1 MDTGEIHRGGQAHA
15 NGHSNGNAT
24 ITKVTIGVL
33 TALTIGAIF
42 GGVNAWSDARVL
54 ASDLAAH
61 KEVEKQRLDE
71 LGRSLA
77 EMRVE
82 VKSELRDLR
91 QAVERRK

>member
-1 MDTGEIHRGGQAHA
+1 MEDTGETHRHSGNGA
-15 NGHSNGNAT
+15 NGNGT
-24 ITKVTIGVL
+24 ITKVLIGVL
-33 TALTIGAIF
+33 TALTIGAVF